1 MTGDVAFQLFAQALW
16 TAVLVSAPVFIATL
30 AVGLAISVLQAV
42 TQVQDM
48 SLMFIPKLA
57 AAAAVLVLFG
67 PWMLK
72 RMTGFAIQLISSAA
86 QYL

>member
-1 MTGDVAFQLFAQALW
+1 MTGDLALQLFAQALW
-16 TAVLVSAPVFIATL
+16 VAVVVSAPVLGVTL
-30 AVGLAISVLQAV
+30 AVGLVISVLQAV

-48 SLMFIPKLA
+48 SLMFIPKLLSA
-57 AAAAVLVLFG
+57 VIVLVLFG

-72 RMTGFAIQLISSAA
+72 RMTTYAIQLISSAP